1 VGRAESAVG
10 RAADLS
16 FAEGV
21 DEPQPAHGARGR
33 GHGELEDGL
42 GARKDSGVERA
53 NDTREWCGDEHHAGG
68 GDVGQHHIRSGQGL
82 LHSGSTAHVVQPDA
96 ASVTHMEI

>member
-1 VGRAESAVG
+1 MG

-16 FAEGV
+16 LAERV

-33 GHGELEDGL
+33 GHGEFEGGL
-42 GARKDSGVERA
+42 GAKEDSGVERA
-53 NDTREWCGDEHHAGG
+53 NDTREGCGDEHHAGG
-68 GDVGQHHIRSGQGL
+68 GDVGHHHIRSGQGV